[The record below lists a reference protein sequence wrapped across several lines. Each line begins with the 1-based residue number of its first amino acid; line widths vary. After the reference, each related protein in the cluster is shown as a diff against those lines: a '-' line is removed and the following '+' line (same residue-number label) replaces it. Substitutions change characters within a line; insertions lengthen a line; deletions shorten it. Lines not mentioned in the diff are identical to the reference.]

1 MYRSAQAA
9 AATGEA
15 VLAPTTAI
23 LTAGASLS
31 GKGLAACEASR
42 QIAAARASEAER
54 GALDNWSNYKAR
66 RREAAILGAERK
78 AAQGVMPE
86 GTTFV
91 ETAGQPA

>member
-9 AATGEA
+9 AATGE
-15 VLAPTTAI
+15 VILAPTTAI

-42 QIAAARASEAER
+42 SVAAARASEAEQ
-54 GALDNWSNYKAR
+54 GAFDSWHQYQAK
-66 RREAAILGAERK
+66 RREAAIAKAERK
-78 AAQGVMPE
+78 AAQVELPE